1 MIVIGYQK
9 AISEDEIIDV
19 VFEEHEDR
27 DDAEDSLNRL
37 VGTQDSLED
46 TLIHYFWA
54 IKHETGYKIMAI
66 KDKIIEVEDDG
77 G

>member
-9 AISEDEIIDV
+9 LVDEENIVDV

-27 DDAEDSLNRL
+27 DDAEDALNRL
-37 VGTQDSLED
+37 VESES
-46 TLIHYFWA
+46 TLQNLIQYFWA

-66 KDKIIEVEDDG
+66 KDKTIED
-77 G
+77 

>member
-9 AISEDEIIDV
+9 VVDEEIVDV

-27 DDAEDSLNRL
+27 EDAIEAESRL
-37 VGTQDSLED
+37 IASESELEN
-46 TLIHYFWA
+46 LVQYFWA

-66 KDKIIEVEDDG
+66 KDKTIEG
-77 G
+77 

>member
-9 AISEDEIIDV
+9 LVDEEIVDV

-27 DDAEDSLNRL
+27 DDAEDALNRL
-37 VGTQDSLED
+37 VESESTLEN
-46 TLIHYFWA
+46 LIQYFWA

-66 KDKIIEVEDDG
+66 KDKTIEG
-77 G
+77 

>member
-9 AISEDEIIDV
+9 LESDEIVDV

-27 DDAEDSLNRL
+27 NDAEDALNRL
-37 VGTQDSLED
+37 VQTESSIDNLVQ
-46 TLIHYFWA
+46 YFWA

-66 KDKIIEVEDDG
+66 KDKTIEE
-77 G
+77 

>member
-9 AISEDEIIDV
+9 LESDEIVDV

-27 DDAEDSLNRL
+27 NDAEDALNRL
-37 VGTQDSLED
+37 VQTESSIENLVQ
-46 TLIHYFWA
+46 YFWA

-66 KDKIIEVEDDG
+66 KDKTIEE
-77 G
+77 

>member
-9 AISEDEIIDV
+9 LVDEEAVDV

-27 DDAEDSLNRL
+27 NDAEDALNRL
-37 VGTQDSLED
+37 VESESTIEN
-46 TLIHYFWA
+46 LIQYFWA

-66 KDKIIEVEDDG
+66 KDKTIED
-77 G
+77 

>member
-9 AISEDEIIDV
+9 AGFEDEIIDV

-27 DDAEDSLNRL
+27 DDAEDALNRL
-37 VGTQDSLED
+37 VLTQDTIED
-46 TLIHYFWA
+46 TLLHYFWA

-66 KDKIIEVEDDG
+66 KDKTVGEE
-77 G
+77 

>member
-9 AISEDEIIDV
+9 LVDEENIVDV

-27 DDAEDSLNRL
+27 DDAEDALNRL
-37 VGTQDSLED
+37 VESESTLEN
-46 TLIHYFWA
+46 LIQYFWA

-66 KDKIIEVEDDG
+66 KDKTIED
-77 G
+77 

>member
-9 AISEDEIIDV
+9 LVDEEIVDV

-27 DDAEDSLNRL
+27 DDAEDALNRL
-37 VGTQDSLED
+37 VESESTLEN
-46 TLIHYFWA
+46 LIQYFWA

-66 KDKIIEVEDDG
+66 KDKTIED
-77 G
+77 